1 MEDPSLSVTG
11 SVLTLKVPLLDVAEE
26 LMERVLGV
34 SAFRVND
41 NILICLTRLQALV
54 SFRRLLRDVNSL
66 EMAETNQ
73 GQPRYRRP
81 SRAPPQKLQCL
92 HYVIDI

>member
-34 SAFRVND
+34 SAFGVND
-41 NILICLTRLQALV
+41 YILIMTRLQALV
-54 SFRRLLRDVNSL
+54 SFGRLLRDINSL
-66 EMAETNQ
+66 KMAETNQ

-81 SRAPPQKLQCL
+81 TRAPPQELQCL
-92 HYVIDI
+92 HYVIVI